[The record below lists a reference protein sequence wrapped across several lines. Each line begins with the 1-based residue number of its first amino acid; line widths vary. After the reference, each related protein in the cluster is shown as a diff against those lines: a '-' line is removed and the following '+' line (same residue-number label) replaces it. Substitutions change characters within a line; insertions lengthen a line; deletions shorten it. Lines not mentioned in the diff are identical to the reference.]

1 MDLSANKLG
10 NTHNPS
16 GGARQLGSA
25 LHVTIQSDG
34 SPPED
39 IVANRRVPPVKS
51 DNQWYAKGTNNG
63 HCVIGIHSEVSMYQ
77 DRSQGAQTG

>member
-39 IVANRRVPPVKS
+39 IVANRRVPPVKG
-51 DNQWYAKGTNNG
+51 DNQWYAEETGNG
-63 HCVIGIHSEVSMYQ
+63 HRISGVLPEVSVYQ
-77 DRSQGAQTG
+77 DRS